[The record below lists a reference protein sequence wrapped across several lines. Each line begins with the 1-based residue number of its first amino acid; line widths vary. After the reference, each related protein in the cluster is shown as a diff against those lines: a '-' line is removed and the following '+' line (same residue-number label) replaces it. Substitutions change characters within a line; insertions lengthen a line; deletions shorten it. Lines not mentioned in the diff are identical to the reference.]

1 MGILRFDFT
10 SINQFNDFHHLLNIT
25 TNGVFESKWRSL
37 NVSSLIV
44 NKRSHQKNSY
54 CQRKLMPRL
63 RQNEREQAGMAQTQI
78 ANHFN
83 VSRMTI
89 YRLMIRL
96 RDTCNTSD
104 RSRSGRPRVTTLRQ
118 DRHIRCIH
126 LRNRFVTAVHTA
138 RLTVGRTNVRIS
150 DQTVRNRLHQCG
162 LRARRPL
169 KGSTL
174 KQHHRAARLQWGHTW
189 LRWNR
194 NTWQNI
200 LFSDES
206 RFCLKFS
213 DGWARV
219 YRRRGE
225 CFSDACV
232 LETDRFGGGSA
243 DMG

>member
-1 MGILRFDFT
+1 
-10 SINQFNDFHHLLNIT
+10 
-25 TNGVFESKWRSL
+25 
-37 NVSSLIV
+37 
-44 NKRSHQKNSY
+44 
-54 CQRKLMPRL
+54 MPRL
-63 RQNEREQAGMAQTQI
+63 RQNEREQAVGMLLVGMTQTQI

-96 RDTCNTSD
+96 RDTGNTSD
-104 RSRSGRPRVTTLRQ
+104 RPRSGRPRVTTLRQ
-118 DRHIRCIH
+118 DRHIRFIH

-138 RLTVGRTNVRIS
+138 RLTPGRTNVRIS

-174 KQHHRAARLQWGHTW
+174 KQCHRAARLQWGRTRH
-189 LRWNR
+189 RWNR

-213 DGWARV
+213 DGRGRV

-225 CFSDACV
+225 RFSDACV
-232 LETDRFGGGSA
+232 LETDHFGGGNV
-243 DMG
+243 MI